1 MEAAHSF
8 RLSLR
13 QTTQSKG
20 KGGKDITPIQRPTNG
35 IIWVAK
41 TFPPWQSCVLDTM
54 RELYE
59 KNNGLPDNKVISTAL
74 GTKEI
79 LKKFMK
85 RVMPFAIQVKERVE
99 DTSGKGGKDAMAI
112 TVDFDERAILE
123 SNLEYLK
130 GTLNVSDRNNYVT
143 NDFPLSSIFFN
154 FFSPIQLESL
164 EIKYTTESDAPD
176 RNREEVRPGYPFIEF
191 SCKPAVQITLDNPD
205 QMSGLFR
212 VNLTIS
218 DGDTTK
224 SITEKLAKVIELK
237 GINCG
242 K

>member
-13 QTTQSKG
+13 QSTQSKG
-20 KGGKDITPIQRPTNG
+20 KGGKDKEISSIQRPTNG

-74 GTKEI
+74 GTKDV
-79 LKKFMK
+79 LKKYMK
-85 RVMPFAIQVKERVE
+85 RVMPFAIQVRERVE
-99 DTSGKGGKDAMAI
+99 DPNGKGGRDAMAI
-112 TVDFDERAILE
+112 TLDFDERAILE

-130 GTLNVSDRNNYVT
+130 GTLNVSGVSVNSVLLRLYKQKI
-143 NDFPLSSIFFN
+143 LQFF
-154 FFSPIQLESL
+154 QLESL
-164 EIKYTTESDAPD
+164 EVKYTTEAAD
-176 RNREEVRPGYPFIEF
+176 RNREDVRPGHPFIEF
-191 SCKPAVQITLDNPD
+191 STKPAVHVIFDNPM

-212 VNLTIS
+212 VNIAIS

-224 SITEKLAKVIELK
+224 SVSEKVAKNIELK
-237 GINCG
+237 GNARNDY
-242 K
+242 